1 MNQIIDISLLNSII
15 RMVTPILL
23 AALGGALCAR
33 AGLFNVGLEGMILV
47 GAFGAVLGNYLLGN
61 LGLAVLFA
69 VGCVLIFSL
78 LYGYFT
84 IHLKANV
91 IVVGIAI
98 NFLAMGLT
106 TFLLSAI
113 FHVKGA
119 YYNKDMEGLP
129 LWNIPILSKIP
140 VLGEVLSGYS
150 PIVFSAFLLV
160 IVLHLFLYR
169 TVAGFRFSSVGQS
182 LIVAQSTG
190 IKVRRYQYA
199 AVLTCGVLCGLAGAQ
214 LSLGQVTMFAEGMTS
229 GRGFIALVAMML
241 GQANPLGIMGSSL
254 LFGLMDALS
263 VRMQGLWLPTPFTMM
278 LPYAVTIAAMFFFK
292 DKSYLHGGS
301 SSSR

>member
-1 MNQIIDISLLNSII
+1 MDQLFDISLLNSTI

-33 AGLFNVGLEGMILV
+33 AGLFNVGLEGMVLA
-47 GAFGAVLGNYLLGN
+47 GAFGAVLGNYLLNN
-61 LGLAVLFA
+61 LFLAVMFA
-69 VGCVLIFSL
+69 IGCVLLLSL

-91 IVVGIAI
+91 IVVGIAV

-106 TFLLSAI
+106 TFLLSAV

-129 LWNIPILSKIP
+129 RLDIP
-140 VLGEVLSGYS
+140 VLSKVPVLGDVVSGYS
-150 PIVFSAFLLV
+150 PIVFCAFLLV

-169 TVAGFRFSSVGQS
+169 TVTGFRLSAVGQS
-182 LIVAQSTG
+182 PIVAQSAG

-199 AVLTCGVLCGLAGAQ
+199 AVLACGMLCGLAGAQ

-241 GQANPLGIMGSSL
+241 GQANPAGIMGSSL

-263 VRMQGLWLPTPFTMM
+263 IRMQGLWLPTPFTMM
-278 LPYAVTIAAMFFFK
+278 VPYVVTIMAMFFFK
-292 DKSYLHGGS
+292 DKSYLHGTTGS
-301 SSSR
+301 SR